1 MLLISASVVILTLH
15 STLNSLATPSAS
27 NPDAFL
33 VGPGTAPPPSPTDQS
48 YLLASCRC
56 TASHASES
64 FAPAGPFIW
73 STYSLPPAW
82 LTEQQFS
89 MSQRTQRRFPV
100 SWNCLLSPW
109 HQIKLDLQISPLLVL
124 FLLFGG
130 FSPVSLEG
138 SYSLWCC
145 LGFNLRFSSH
155 PITFRCSNQL
165 P

>member
-15 STLNSLATPSAS
+15 STLSSLATPSAS

-33 VGPGTAPPPSPTDQS
+33 VGPGTAPPPSPS

-56 TASHASES
+56 TPSHASES

-73 STYSLPPAW
+73 STYSLPPSW

-89 MSQRTQRRFPV
+89 MSQRIQRFPV

-138 SYSLWCC
+138 SCSLWCC

-155 PITFRCSNQL
+155 PITFICSHQL